1 MAMFLGN
8 RPAGGHILHYSRLGY
23 LGLFAVCG
31 REDAR
36 PTSLLI
42 SERYLVCG
50 PGGLAGGFQ
59 VQVLGCLG
67 TVLVGLVQA
76 SDRSSHWSCC

>member
-36 PTSLLI
+36 PTSLFII

-50 PGGLAGGFQ
+50 PGGRLPSPGSRLFRYRLSGP
-59 VQVLGCLG
+59 G
-67 TVLVGLVQA
+67 A
-76 SDRSSHWSCC
+76 SI